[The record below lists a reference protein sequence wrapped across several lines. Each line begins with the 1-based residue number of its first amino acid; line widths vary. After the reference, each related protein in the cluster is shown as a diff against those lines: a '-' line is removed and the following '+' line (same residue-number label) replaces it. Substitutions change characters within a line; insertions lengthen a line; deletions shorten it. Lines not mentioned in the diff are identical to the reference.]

1 MSPQCNSDMG
11 QLPNLLVFLLKSSS
25 HSVFICTFV
34 FPQGKGEKDITLVA
48 LDKRE
53 FVLLL
58 GS

>member
-1 MSPQCNSDMG
+1 MG